1 LYLDEY
7 ADFVEII
14 VTGVAGYIGAHIA
27 AQVLEEG
34 HSVIGVDNLSTGQ
47 LKFIDP
53 RINFYQGDVANSHF
67 LNSVF
72 EKIAHPAEAGVI
84 HCAGLKFAGESVK
97 NPMAFYEANSLSVLA
112 LLKSMK
118 LANITKLVF
127 SSSCSVYGQVQTST
141 PVDESAELR
150 PISPYGR
157 SKLIAEMMIGDSVN
171 EGWLRAVSL
180 RYFNVVGNSN
190 IAAYDTSVFNLFPNL
205 YRAIHNQLELPVFGI
220 NYDSRDGSCV
230 RDYVHVSD
238 LTKAHLVAFDKL
250 SKGLNLEFAYNLGS
264 GVGYSVLEIIRVAS
278 QQIETGLKYKIES
291 ARNGDPAEIRAD
303 VRLAARDL
311 DWSNLRGLDEMLKDG
326 WTAWQKNS

>member
-1 LYLDEY
+1 M
-7 ADFVEII
+7 EII

-27 AQVLEEG
+27 AQVLQAG

-47 LKFIDP
+47 LEFIDP
-53 RINFYQGDVANSHF
+53 RIHFYQGDVGDSHF

-72 EKIAHPAEAGVI
+72 ETIAHPAKTGVI

-97 NPMAFYEANSLSVLA
+97 NPLAFYEANSLSVLT

-141 PVDESAELR
+141 PVDEKVELR

-157 SKLIAEMMIGDSVN
+157 SKLIAEMMISDSIN
-171 EGWLRAVSL
+171 EGWLNAVSL

-190 IAAYDTSVFNLFPNL
+190 VAAYDKSIFNLFPNL
-205 YRAIHNQLELPVFGI
+205 YRAIHNKLELPVFGI
-220 NYDSRDGSCV
+220 NHDSRDGSCI

-238 LTKAHLVAFDKL
+238 LARAHLVAFNKL
-250 SKGLNLEFAYNLGS
+250 SSGLNLEFAYNLGS
-264 GVGYSVLEIIRVAS
+264 GVGYSVLEIIQAAS
-278 QQIETGLKYKIES
+278 QQIESGLKYKIES

-303 VRLAARDL
+303 VGLAARDL
-311 DWSNLRGLDEMLKDG
+311 DWSNLMGLDEMLKDG
-326 WTAWQKNS
+326 WKAWQKNT